1 MSIKMNSAAVSISNK
16 MVYVP
21 RIEERH
27 TESDVMRIIDNARVG
42 RVAYVDFVAVKD
54 NAPEKEKDKEKNT
67 KFYSAFIMMREWNP
81 NALADLTE
89 RGQVRV
95 WIDSNRSAYF
105 MLLPAKEGSEIPR
118 SKVNIHQLASYTAEL
133 YTRIDAS
140 DQKVIEQSNLIASQA
155 TLIETQSKQ
164 MEEMRQ
170 RMEEMNEQMKALA
183 MSVSYMDTFLISRF
197 AQANRPVQPE
207 EEEGMIEIV
216 IE

>member
-1 MSIKMNSAAVSISNK
+1 MNSAAVSISNK

-21 RIEERH
+21 RIEARH
-27 TESDVMRIIDNARVG
+27 SELDVMDIIEYAQVG

-95 WIDSNRSAYF
+95 WVDSNRSAYF

-133 YTRIDAS
+133 YTRMDAS
-140 DQKVIEQSNLIASQA
+140 DEKVLEQSSIIASQA
-155 TLIETQSKQ
+155 LLIETQMKQ

-170 RMEEMNEQMKALA
+170 RMEAMDEQMKAMS
-183 MSVSYMDTFLISRF
+183 MSVSYMDTFLMTRF
-197 AQANRPVQPE
+197 AQANRPQE
-207 EEEGMIEIV
+207 DEEGIEVVIV
-216 IE
+216 E

>member
-1 MSIKMNSAAVSISNK
+1 
-16 MVYVP
+16 
-21 RIEERH
+21 
-27 TESDVMRIIDNARVG
+27 
-42 RVAYVDFVAVKD
+42 
-54 NAPEKEKDKEKNT
+54 
-67 KFYSAFIMMREWNP
+67 MMREWNP

-95 WIDSNRSAYF
+95 WVDANRSAYF

-140 DQKVIEQSNLIASQA
+140 DQKVLEQSNLIASQNM
-155 TLIETQSKQ
+155 LIETQSKQ

-170 RMEEMNEQMKALA
+170 RMEAMDEQMKALSL
-183 MSVSYMDTFLISRF
+183 SVSYMDNFLISRF
-197 AQANRPVQPE
+197 AQANRQPE
-207 EEEGMIEIV
+207 EGEMIEIV